1 MMNLEEFIKIV
12 KNMSR
17 EELEEIRQQ
26 AKKNL
31 NNEEYKYLGV
41 FLGIIRN
48 ESDEDKIRSILK
60 EFFIS
65 DEPKVA

>member
-48 ESDEDKIRSILK
+48 ESDEEKIKSILK